1 MELIIGI
8 FLIVLFFV
16 AWIVWSI
23 LLCAAFLL
31 AILLPWGIWEGFMYL
46 TFNNLINLVA
56 KIPTFIGVIIGFLF
70 ALPFA
75 IPGIVISIWCYI
87 QVIFMALLIFNGDP
101 TSDFAT
107 NYLSSVS
114 AWEFDTPG
122 SLFIARFFHDHCQW
136 LWGGAGMFRGY
147 FFWQNG
153 VWMDIGEELP
163 VPMIIVKLF
172 LLAIPYMLMFL
183 LPLFPVLWSITRPF
197 VGALSLLPAV
207 SGNGDGR
214 GVD

>member
-16 AWIVWSI
+16 AWIIWSI

-31 AILLPWGIWEGFMYL
+31 AILLPWGIWECFMYL

-107 NYLSSVS
+107 NYLSCVSV
-114 AWEFDTPG
+114 WEFDTPG
-122 SLFIARFFHDHCQW
+122 CLFIARFFYNHCQW

-147 FFWQNG
+147 YFWQNG

-163 VPMIIVKLF
+163 VPLIIVKLF

-197 VGALSLLPAV
+197 VGAFSHLPAV